1 MSGKQLTATQ
11 HAILAHA
18 IDEHDG
24 RIDWFPENVNG
35 GARVKVLAGL
45 ANRRLALHQDG
56 AWRVTP
62 AAYAA
67 LGRAESAQASVPPD
81 PAPEADMGAPEA
93 TPATPRRTRENTKQA
108 TLIAMLRRPEG
119 ATIAQMA
126 SALEWQSHTV
136 RGALAGALKKKLG
149 LNLVSE
155 KEKGQERVYRI
166 TDEAA

>member
-1 MSGKQLTATQ
+1 MSSKQLPPTQ

-18 IDEHDG
+18 IDEGDG

-45 ANRRLALHQDG
+45 ANRRLAIHQDG

-67 LGRAESAQASVPPD
+67 LGRAEPEPAPVIPD
-81 PAPEADMGAPEA
+81 PAPEGDVGAAEA
-93 TPATPRRTRENTKQA
+93 TPATPRRIRENTKQA

-136 RGALAGALKKKLG
+136 RGALAGAIKKKLG
-149 LNLVSE
+149 LTLVSE
-155 KEKGQERVYRI
+155 KEPGADRVYRVI
-166 TDEAA
+166 DEAA

>member
-1 MSGKQLTATQ
+1 MSSKQLTPTQ

-45 ANRRLALHQDG
+45 ANRRLAIHQDG

-67 LGRAESAQASVPPD
+67 LGRAEPGAASLPP
-81 PAPEADMGAPEA
+81 
-93 TPATPRRTRENTKQA
+93 TPRRRVTWAQRTPPPRPRGGCA
-108 TLIAMLRRPEG
+108 RTPTRRP
-119 ATIAQMA
+119 
-126 SALEWQSHTV
+126 
-136 RGALAGALKKKLG
+136 
-149 LNLVSE
+149 
-155 KEKGQERVYRI
+155 
-166 TDEAA
+166 